1 MAVAG
6 CVCTHACI
14 CVCLCPWPPQVTQ
27 KMGGLS
33 VNEEVGHGT
42 IKPVA
47 QFDAETDAGVLRKAM
62 KGLGT
67 DEAAIINLLV
77 SRSNAQR
84 LDIAKRFKLMYGKV
98 SGGFTGSGCGGI
110 GLWSGEWWRALDG
123 VASVRWSGLLRTILG
138 SDS

>member
-14 CVCLCPWPPQVTQ
+14 CVCLCPWSPQVTQ

-84 LDIAKRFKLMYGKV
+84 LDIVKRFKLMYGKV
-98 SGGFTGSGCGGI
+98 SGGVTGVQGEDSRAVGVEVLVFGLGSGGG
-110 GLWSGEWWRALDG
+110 R
-123 VASVRWSGLLRTILG
+123 
-138 SDS
+138 

>member
-1 MAVAG
+1 M
-6 CVCTHACI
+6 
-14 CVCLCPWPPQVTQ
+14 
-27 KMGGLS
+27 
-33 VNEEVGHGT
+33 NEEVGHGT
-42 IKPVA
+42 IKPVS

-84 LDIAKRFKLMYGKV
+84 LDIVKKFKLMYGKV
-98 SGGFTGSGCGGI
+98 SGGVMSGQGRSHEWSEG
-110 GLWSGEWWRALDG
+110 SGEWWRALDG
-123 VASVRWSGLLRTILG
+123 VVSVRWNALVHTIPG